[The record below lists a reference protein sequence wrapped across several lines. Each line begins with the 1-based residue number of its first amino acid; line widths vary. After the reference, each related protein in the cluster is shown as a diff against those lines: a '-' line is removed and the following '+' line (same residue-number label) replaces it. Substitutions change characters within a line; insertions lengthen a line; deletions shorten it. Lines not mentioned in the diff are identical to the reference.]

1 MTNWA
6 SLLFFP
12 APPKFK
18 TSHGRRKTLCLDLDE
33 TLVHTNA
40 VFETLEGHLPPT
52 LRLDVENNSNRHSSS
67 KNRIFY
73 VRIRPHLSVFLK
85 ECMKLFEVVVF
96 TASEKSYADPII
108 ASIFHEADCNIPRQ
122 CYYRPSCD
130 AVMGMHIKDLSK
142 VRHDLSKVIL
152 LDNSTS
158 AAAYQPTNL
167 MTISSWYGAENDTE
181 LLDTLELLKVLSTVS
196 DVRNI
201 LNLRLSQ
208 RIEQVSMTSG

>member
-1 MTNWA
+1 M
-6 SLLFFP
+6 
-12 APPKFK
+12 
-18 TSHGRRKTLCLDLDE
+18 
-33 TLVHTNA
+33 
-40 VFETLEGHLPPT
+40 
-52 LRLDVENNSNRHSSS
+52 
-67 KNRIFY
+67 
-73 VRIRPHLSVFLK
+73 
-85 ECMKLFEVVVF
+85 
-96 TASEKSYADPII
+96 
-108 ASIFHEADCNIPRQ
+108 
-122 CYYRPSCD
+122 
-130 AVMGMHIKDLSK
+130 
-142 VRHDLSKVIL
+142 IL